1 MLCSSLFISVHP
13 RSRTAMKQFIDG
25 TWDKLIFPL
34 LITATIGL
42 AAFYVDVKRSQAIFD
57 ERLSSHASLPAHKE
71 SQKDMTS
78 VMRSVEINKSE
89 IDGIIKEQRQIIRNI
104 EAKIDSNYILIL
116 NEIRALNKE
125 LDKINRN

>member
-1 MLCSSLFISVHP
+1 
-13 RSRTAMKQFIDG
+13 MKQFIDG